1 MGLLHE
7 AFTNSQSETVDIFSL
22 AESLAGGD
30 PAPPG
35 LLQEFVHKS
44 AFITEVEGL
53 LCDAQRDEAE
63 LVERREEIVQQ
74 QMEAEIDTE
83 PYKYAAR

>member
-1 MGLLHE
+1 M
-7 AFTNSQSETVDIFSL
+7 
-22 AESLAGGD
+22 AGGD

-83 PYKYAAR
+83 PYKYAARRFSSDDVSWEWSVGHSPRN